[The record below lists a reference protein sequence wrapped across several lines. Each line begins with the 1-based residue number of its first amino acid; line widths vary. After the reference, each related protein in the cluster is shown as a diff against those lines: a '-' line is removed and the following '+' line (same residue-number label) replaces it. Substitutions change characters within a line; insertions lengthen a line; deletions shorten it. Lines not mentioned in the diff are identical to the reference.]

1 MKRKRIQW
9 ISAFLAVA
17 AGAAGAQDGREE
29 ARQHLEKW
37 LETQRLVSKEEQDWR
52 VGKELVQERIDLI
65 RRESDALTE
74 KIAQTKKD
82 SADAA
87 AKVAELKA
95 QNEALKGG
103 MKPLQQD
110 LKQLELRTLAVLP
123 WTPEPVRQ
131 RVAPLSQRIPA
142 NPAESK
148 LTLSE
153 RYQNIIGTL
162 NELNKA
168 ARELSVSG
176 EVRKLADGRQVE
188 ATVFYIGLSQ
198 AYYVNEKSG
207 VAGLGKLGPL
217 GTWEWEERNSLVAPV
232 SQVLGIYRSEKPA
245 AYVALPVSVK

>member
-1 MKRKRIQW
+1 M
-9 ISAFLAVA
+9 SALLALTASVA
-17 AGAAGAQDGREE
+17 WAQDGREE

-52 VGKELVQERIDLI
+52 VGKELLQERIDLI
-65 RRESDALTE
+65 RRETDALAE
-74 KIAQTKKD
+74 KIEQTKKE
-82 SADAA
+82 SSEAA
-87 AKVAELKA
+87 AKVVELKA
-95 QNEALKGG
+95 QNETLKSG

-110 LKQLELRTLAVLP
+110 IKQLELRTLAILP

-207 VAGLGKLGPL
+207 VAGLGKLGPK
-217 GTWEWEERNSLVAPV
+217 GTWEWEEQNSLVMPV

>member
-1 MKRKRIQW
+1 MKYGIG
-9 ISAFLAVA
+9 IAVALAVYTA
-17 AGAAGAQDGREE
+17 CAEGEME
-29 ARQHLEKW
+29 MARQQLEKW
-37 LETQRLVSKEEQDWR
+37 LETQRLSSKEEQDWR
-52 VGKELVQERIDLI
+52 VGKELLQERVDLI
-65 RRESDALTE
+65 RRETE
-74 KIAQTKKD
+74 SVKEKVAQTKREMAE
-82 SADAA
+82 SAG
-87 AKVAELKA
+87 KLSELKA
-95 QNEALKGG
+95 QNESLKSGLD
-103 MKPLQQD
+103 PLVED
-110 LKQLELRTLAVLP
+110 IKRFELRTLAILP

-142 NPAESK
+142 NPAECK

-168 ARELSVSG
+168 ARELTVSG

-207 VAGLGKLGPL
+207 VAGIGQLGPL
-217 GTWEWEERNSLVAPV
+217 GTWDWEERNGLVGPV
-232 SQVLGIYRSEKPA
+232 SQVLGIYRSERPA